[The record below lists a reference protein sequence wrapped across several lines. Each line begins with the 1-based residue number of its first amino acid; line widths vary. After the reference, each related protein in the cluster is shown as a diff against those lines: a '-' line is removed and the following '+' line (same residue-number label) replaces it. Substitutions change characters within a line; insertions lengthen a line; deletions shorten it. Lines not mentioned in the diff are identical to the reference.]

1 MLRVSKSIQVMGS
14 SVITVDGAEQTVMT
28 MNASIGEDGASNINK
43 YVQNQSLY
51 RTNITEAKADYAA
64 FETKVEE
71 IIEATYYSDEEA
83 SN

>member
-28 MNASIGEDGASNINK
+28 MNASIGEDGAANINK

-51 RTNITEAKADYAA
+51 RGNKAEAKKD
-64 FETKVEE
+64 
-71 IIEATYYSDEEA
+71 
-83 SN
+83 